1 MERRLGRSCETAAGV
16 VGRLNL
22 TMCDWLVWDVSS
34 VERGVVVEPLDVSGR
49 DVGMMK
55 FVMGVLGESE
65 DEAGL
70 EDCGCTG
77 IGRTVGNISG

>member
-1 MERRLGRSCETAAGV
+1 MEWRLGRSCEIAAGV
-16 VGRLNL
+16 VGILNL
-22 TMCDWLVWDVSS
+22 TMCGWLVWDVSS
-34 VERGVVVEPLDVSGR
+34 GEEGVVVEPLDVSGS

>member
-1 MERRLGRSCETAAGV
+1 M
-16 VGRLNL
+16 VG
-22 TMCDWLVWDVSS
+22 WGAS
-34 VERGVVVEPLDVSGR
+34 VEPLAVSGS